1 MQIQMRTVEHVTVV
15 EIAGS
20 VDSLT
25 AETLTGAM
33 SDALGKDRFRL
44 VADLRQVEY
53 ISSAGLRALLAT
65 VKDARRRG
73 GDLRLAGV
81 SPPVLR
87 VLEISGFTSILNLFP
102 DVDGAVV
109 SFDGA

>member
-1 MQIQMRTVEHVTVV
+1 MDIQVRERAHITIV

-25 AETLTGAM
+25 ADTLTGAM
-33 SDALGKDRFRL
+33 RAEIERERIRL
-44 VADLRQVEY
+44 VADLSGVEY

-65 VKDARRRG
+65 VKEARRLG

-81 SPPVLR
+81 APQVLR
-87 VLEISGFTSILNLFP
+87 VLEISGFTTILKL
-102 DVDGAVV
+102 
-109 SFDGA
+109 FDGVDLAVGSFGAA

>member
-1 MQIQMRTVEHVTVV
+1 MEIQVHAREQVTIV

-25 AETLTGAM
+25 AETLTSAM
-33 SDALGKDRFRL
+33 RGEIERERSRL
-44 VADLRQVEY
+44 VADFRQVEY

-65 VKDARRRG
+65 VKDARRLG

-81 SPPVLR
+81 SPQVLR
-87 VLEISGFTSILNLFP
+87 VLEISGFTTILNLF
-102 DVDGAVV
+102 DGVDAAVG
-109 SFDGA
+109 SFDA

>member
-1 MQIQMRTVEHVTVV
+1 MQIQMRMVEQVTVV
-15 EIAGS
+15 EISGS

-25 AETLTGAM
+25 AEALTGAM
-33 SDALGKDRFRL
+33 LEELARDRYRL

-73 GDLRLAGV
+73 GDLRLAAV

-87 VLEISGFTSILNLFP
+87 VLEISGFTSILNLFTE
-102 DVDGAVV
+102 VDEAVV
-109 SFDGA
+109 SFVGP